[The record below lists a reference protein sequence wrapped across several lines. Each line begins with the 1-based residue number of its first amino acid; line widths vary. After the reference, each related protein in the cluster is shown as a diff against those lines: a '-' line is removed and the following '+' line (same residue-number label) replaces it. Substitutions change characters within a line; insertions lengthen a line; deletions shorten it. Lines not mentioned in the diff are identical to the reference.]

1 LSSNVISSS
10 QYRETT
16 SNWQGQCIFY
26 IIRYPQSMAARPM
39 MSMIQREIFLDF
51 VGGFGSKV
59 FSPSCFEGPQSEPH
73 VKHRAPA

>member
-1 LSSNVISSS
+1 MSINVISSS
-10 QYRETT
+10 QFRETT
-16 SNWQGQCIFY
+16 SNWQRQCILY

-39 MSMIQREIFLDF
+39 MSMIQREIFLDL

-59 FSPSCFEGPQSEPH
+59 FSPSCFKGPRSEPH